1 MNSYRRLRYPLVAL
15 SLMAVV
21 LVAIACNS
29 PAAESPALPAATS
42 VSQPADTATNPPMAA
57 TAGST
62 ATTAPATSPA
72 VTPPQ
77 AGAAAT
83 TSPPA
88 TAVQASTAAA
98 PPSTAD
104 EPEGFLFK
112 LEEGSVARYK
122 VQEVLANTGL
132 KIATGVTEDVEGS
145 ISIDADGNVVAEDSW
160 IVVQAATL
168 RTDSN
173 RRDGYVRNRTL
184 ETDEYPE
191 IAFQPTAIE
200 GLPASLDEVRGTHEF
215 TITGGLTIKDQ
226 TREVTW
232 DATADFGTGGQPTGT
247 ASVVFSFEDFAM
259 TKPSVAVVLS
269 VGDTIRLEL
278 DFTGSLTTR

>member
-1 MNSYRRLRYPLVAL
+1 MVAL

-29 PAAESPALPAATS
+29 PADESPALPAATS

-72 VTPPQ
+72 VTAPQ

-88 TAVQASTAAA
+88 TAVQASTAAAPPPTAAA

-200 GLPASLDEVRGTHEF
+200 GLPASLGEVRGTHEF

-269 VGDTIRLEL
+269 VEDTIRLEL